1 MEREKVIE
9 LAKKA
14 GFDVSTTAGILQLGI
29 DTGDDWFSCREEVL
43 ELIRLVEQETLERAL
58 KLHESESVLAPIGV
72 SVWGETFQAGWI
84 DGTSAYRE
92 AIRNL
97 KDNHDKE

>member
-14 GFDVSTTAGILQLGI
+14 GFDVSTTAGVLQLGI
-29 DTGDDWFSCREEVL
+29 DTRDDWFSCREEVL
-43 ELIRLVEQETLERAL
+43 ELIRLVEQETLERAA
-58 KLHESESVLAPIGV
+58 KAVEAVGRVDMSIDGV
-72 SVWGETFQAGWI
+72 SFYATTGLCAK
-84 DGTSAYRE
+84 

>member
-9 LAKKA
+9 LARIGGA
-14 GFDVSTTAGILQLGI
+14 EEYTIGDPESPFAFEFEITQLQE
-29 DTGDDWFSCREEVL
+29 FA
-43 ELIRLVEQETLERAL
+43 RLVEQETLERAARVAEKRELHDWDFL
-58 KLHESESVLAPIGV
+58 KNSDPRITIA
-72 SVWGETFQAGWI
+72 
-84 DGTSAYRE
+84 D

>member
-14 GFDVSTTAGILQLGI
+14 GFDVSTTAGVLQLGI
-29 DTGDDWFSCREEVL
+29 DTRDDWFSCREEVL
-43 ELIRLVEQETLERAL
+43 ELIRLVEQETLERAARVAEKRELHDGDFL
-58 KLHESESVLAPIGV
+58 KNSDPRITIA
-72 SVWGETFQAGWI
+72 
-84 DGTSAYRE
+84 D

>member
-14 GFDVSTTAGILQLGI
+14 GFDASITAGILQLGV

-43 ELIRLVEQETLERAL
+43 ELVRLVEQETLERAAN
-58 KLHESESVLAPIGV
+58 KADSVGHHWSGAPAHAFFGLA
-72 SVWGETFQAGWI
+72 
-84 DGTSAYRE
+84 D

-97 KDNHDKE
+97 KDNHDEE